1 MRRPCFDH
9 AGTSAVGTHCVA
21 DAMAATRGILRIDWT
36 VSGVSCVAQVMTVPP
51 NTHDILGTSERGAL
65 RVSVGCST
73 TEEEVPVVA
82 IAAVTA
88 ARVLAQ

>member
-1 MRRPCFDH
+1 MCS
-9 AGTSAVGTHCVA
+9 AGYDGT
-21 DAMAATRGILRIDWT
+21 
-36 VSGVSCVAQVMTVPP
+36 P
-51 NTHDILGTSERGAL
+51 NTDDVLGTSEGGAL

-73 TEEEVPVVA
+73 TEEEVPVAA